1 MGAKPAGYVTAVGM
15 VMNLPFRNSKGSEL
29 RAALTVVA
37 VLAIG
42 VLAKLDATI
51 QLFHTSH

>member
-1 MGAKPAGYVTAVGM
+1 MGK
-15 VMNLPFRNSKGSEL
+15 VMNHPFQNPRHSEL

-42 VLAKLDATI
+42 MMAKLDAAI
-51 QLFHTSH
+51 QLFHNSH

>member
-1 MGAKPAGYVTAVGM
+1 MGM
-15 VMNLPFRNSKGSEL
+15 VMNHPILNPKRSDL

-42 VLAKLDATI
+42 VLAKLDAAI
-51 QLFHTSH
+51 QLFHSSH